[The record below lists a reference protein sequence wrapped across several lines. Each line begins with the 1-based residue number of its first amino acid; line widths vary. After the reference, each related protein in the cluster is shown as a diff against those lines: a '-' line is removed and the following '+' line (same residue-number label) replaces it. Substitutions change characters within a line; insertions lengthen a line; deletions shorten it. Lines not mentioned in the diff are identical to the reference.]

1 MNGNLKDKTVNA
13 VAWNSIERVISLLI
27 NAFVGIILAN
37 ILLPE
42 DFGAVSIII
51 ALSAFMNI
59 FTESGFNTALIQ
71 KKNTSDKDYNTV
83 FTFNLIV
90 SLSLYFILFFC
101 APAISKFYDEP
112 RITSLSRVIFLGV
125 IFQAFGL
132 VQSSM
137 LIREMR
143 MKEFNLANIIS
154 NTATGIVS
162 IVLVLNGCGVWTLV
176 FQQLTPTIVRT
187 SVYYIK
193 SHWKPRFGFDKIAFK
208 EMFSVGSNI
217 FLTSFVSTLFQNI
230 YSLIIGKV
238 YNMNQLGYYNQ
249 ADKWSKMGY
258 TSISQI
264 MAQPALPVLS
274 SIQNDRE
281 RMKRVFSKLNKT
293 TAYIVFAVFGG
304 LIVMAEPIFHLCF
317 GTKWD
322 ISIPLFQL
330 LLAKGIFF
338 VFVILMNNYIIST
351 GKTRAIFFLELIK
364 DAAIVIAI
372 FVTIGI
378 NLKAIVIGQLIATIV
393 HFIIT
398 LFYTQRI
405 TGYAVFQ
412 QLKDHLPYLIISSA
426 IASLLLLI
434 AQFISNETWLLIIQL
449 SIFVTLY
456 LGINKLLNSK
466 IQKDIIDTIKQRFK
480 RD

>member
-42 DFGAVSIII
+42 DFGAVGIII
-51 ALSAFMNI
+51 ALSSFMNI

-71 KKNTSDKDYNTV
+71 KKNTSERDYNTV
-83 FTFNLIV
+83 FTFNLFV

-101 APAISKFYDEP
+101 APLISQFYNEP
-112 RITSLSRVIFLGV
+112 RITALSRVIFLGV

-143 MKEFNLANIIS
+143 MKEFNLANIVSNIS
-154 NTATGIVS
+154 TGIVS
-162 IVLVLNGCGVWTLV
+162 IVLVLAGFGVWALV

-193 SHWKPRFGFDKIAFK
+193 TRWKPRIGFNKTAFK

-230 YSLIIGKV
+230 YSLVIGKV

-258 TSISQI
+258 TSISQV

-281 RMKRVFSKLNKT
+281 RMQRVFSKLNKT

-304 LIVMAEPIFHLCF
+304 LIVMAEPIFHLFF

-322 ISIPLFQL
+322 LSIPLFQL

-338 VFVILMNNYIIST
+338 VFVILMNNYITST
-351 GKTRAIFFLELIK
+351 GRTRAIFFLELIK
-364 DAAIVIAI
+364 DTAIVIAI
-372 FVTIGI
+372 VFTIGI
-378 NLKAIVIGQLIATIV
+378 DLKAIVIGQLIATVV
-393 HFIIT
+393 HFIVT

-405 TGYAVFQ
+405 TGYSVTQ
-412 QLKDHLPYLIISSA
+412 QLKDHSPYLLISSVISA
-426 IASLLLLI
+426 LLI
-434 AQFISNETWLLIIQL
+434 FIGQFISNEILLLAIQL
-449 SIFVTLY
+449 IVFVTLY
-456 LGINKLLNSK
+456 LSINKLLNSK
-466 IQKDIIDTIKQRFK
+466 IQKDIIDTIKQRFQ
-480 RD
+480 RN